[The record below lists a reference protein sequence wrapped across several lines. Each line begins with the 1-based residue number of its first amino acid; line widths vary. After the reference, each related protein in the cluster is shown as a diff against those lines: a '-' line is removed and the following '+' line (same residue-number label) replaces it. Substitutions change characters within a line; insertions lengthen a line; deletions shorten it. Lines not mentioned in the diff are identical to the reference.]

1 MGAQNFEVITSA
13 VAPIVMVSAA
23 GLLFMGVQT
32 KNLHLSDR
40 IRTLMAEYRALT
52 ARPADD
58 ARRQQILEQVVLFN
72 RRIHLSQRA
81 LELLYIA
88 IVCFVLTS
96 LLLAGAPWVGGLVM
110 PASTAGVFV
119 AGVVFLLL
127 ALVMEYREMHVG
139 LKTIAIEIEGAL
151 RDGRGR

>member
-1 MGAQNFEVITSA
+1 MGVQHVDLITSA
-13 VAPIVMVSAA
+13 VAPIVIVSAA

-52 ARPADD
+52 PKPADE
-58 ARRQQILEQVVLFN
+58 ARRQQILQQVVLFN
-72 RRIHLSQRA
+72 RRIRLSQRS

-96 LLLAGAPWVGGLVM
+96 LFLAAAPWVGRFFM
-110 PASTAGVFV
+110 PVGTAGVFV

-127 ALVMEYREMHVG
+127 ALLMEYREMHVG
-139 LKTIAIEIEGAL
+139 LKTIATELEPAL
-151 RDGRGR
+151 KDSRKG

>member
-1 MGAQNFEVITSA
+1 MGAQDLQVITSA

-23 GLLFMGVQT
+23 GLLFMGVQA
-32 KNLHLSDR
+32 KNLHLADR
-40 IRTLMAEYRALT
+40 VRALMAEYRTLT
-52 ARPADD
+52 ARPSDET
-58 ARRQQILEQVVLFN
+58 RRAQILEQIVLFIQ
-72 RRIHLSQRA
+72 RIHLSQRA

-96 LLLAGAPWVGGLVM
+96 LLLAAAPWVGGPVM

-127 ALVMEYREMHVG
+127 ALLLEYREMHVG
-139 LKTIAIEIEGAL
+139 LKTIAIEVEGAL
-151 RDGRGR
+151 KDRVA

>member
-1 MGAQNFEVITSA
+1 MDPQNLQVITSA

-40 IRTLMAEYRALT
+40 IRALMAEYRTLASG
-52 ARPADD
+52 PAGET
-58 ARRQQILEQVVLFN
+58 RRQQILQQVALFN
-72 RRIHLSQRA
+72 QRIHLSQRA

-96 LLLAGAPWVGGLVM
+96 LLLAASPWVGGLVV

-119 AGVVFLLL
+119 AGVLFLLVSL
-127 ALVMEYREMHVG
+127 LMEYREMHVG
-139 LKTIAIEIEGAL
+139 LKTVAIEIEEAVKE
-151 RDGRGR
+151 RRER

>member
-1 MGAQNFEVITSA
+1 MDLITSA

-40 IRTLMAEYRALT
+40 IRTLMAEYRTLT
-52 ARPADD
+52 LRPTDE
-58 ARRQQILEQVVLFN
+58 ARRQQILQQVVLFD
-72 RRIHLSQRA
+72 RRIRLSQRS

-96 LLLAGAPWVGGLVM
+96 LLLAAAPWVGGIVM

-127 ALVMEYREMHVG
+127 ALLMEYREMHVG
-139 LKTIAIEIEGAL
+139 LKTIATELEGAL
-151 RDGRGR
+151 KDSRKS

>member
-23 GLLFMGVQT
+23 GLLFMGVQA

-40 IRTLMAEYRALT
+40 IRTLMAEYRTLT

-58 ARRQQILEQVVLFN
+58 ARRQQILEQVVLFD

-88 IVCFVLTS
+88 IVCFVVTS
-96 LLLAGAPWVGGLVM
+96 LLLAAAPWVGGLVM
-110 PASTAGVFV
+110 PAMTAGVFV

-127 ALVMEYREMHVG
+127 ALLMEYREMHVG
-139 LKTIAIEIEGAL
+139 LKTIAIELEGAL
-151 RDGRGR
+151 KDPRGR